1 MPKET
6 IKHTPEEI
14 GKLKL
19 WFNEHADKLPKEMQ
33 IDESTYTPDLQLT
46 LSALLEQA
54 EICCENPKMQGS
66 IFILEKIKKK
76 LEADRL
82 S

>member
-6 IKHTPEEI
+6 IKHTQEEI
-14 GKLKL
+14 GKLKN
-19 WFNEHADKLPKEMQ
+19 WFDEHADKLPKEMQ

-46 LSALLEQA
+46 ISALLDQA
-54 EICCENPKMQGS
+54 EIYYENPKMQGS

-76 LEADRL
+76 LEADGL

>member
-6 IKHTPEEI
+6 IKHTLEEI
-14 GKLKL
+14 GELKN
-19 WFNEHADKLPKEMQ
+19 WFDKHADKLPKEMQ
-33 IDESTYTPDLQLT
+33 IDESTYSPDLQLT
-46 LSALLEQA
+46 ISALLDQA

-66 IFILEKIKKK
+66 IFILERIKKK
-76 LEADRL
+76 LEADGL

>member
-6 IKHTPEEI
+6 IKHTLEEI
-14 GKLKL
+14 GELKN
-19 WFNEHADKLPKEMQ
+19 WFDKHANKLPKEMQ
-33 IDESTYTPDLQLT
+33 IDESTYSPDLQLT
-46 LSALLEQA
+46 ISALLDQA

-66 IFILEKIKKK
+66 IFILERIKKK
-76 LEADRL
+76 LEADGL